1 MYISTKYLHVFL
13 DIGDALLSSGAEI
26 FRVEDTLNRMGYACG
41 ATQMNVFVITS
52 SIVITMEFPEENVR
66 TQTRRIRKTGGND
79 FTKLERLNDLSRR
92 FCQHPVS
99 PEELRE
105 EFDKIDRVVPTQ
117 AGKLAGSILAAFSFA
132 LFYGGSLW
140 DALAAGIAAIL
151 IWGAQ
156 KYLRKYCMNEVTFQ
170 FVVSFLIGCVI
181 CMAARVIPMLQVDK
195 IMIGDIM
202 LLIPGLMATNAI
214 RDVLIGDTISGAMR
228 FIEAMLLAAVLAL
241 GFIGAI
247 YLTGRL

>member
-79 FTKLERLNDLSRR
+79 FEKLEKLNHLSRQ
-92 FCQHPVS
+92 FCQNPMS

-105 EFDKIDRVVPTQ
+105 VFDQIDKVFRHRQENSQGVFWQLLV
-117 AGKLAGSILAAFSFA
+117 LRFSMEEIFGMH
-132 LFYGGSLW
+132 YW
-140 DALAAGIAAIL
+140 PD
-151 IWGAQ
+151 
-156 KYLRKYCMNEVTFQ
+156 
-170 FVVSFLIGCVI
+170 
-181 CMAARVIPMLQVDK
+181 
-195 IMIGDIM
+195 
-202 LLIPGLMATNAI
+202 
-214 RDVLIGDTISGAMR
+214 
-228 FIEAMLLAAVLAL
+228 
-241 GFIGAI
+241 
-247 YLTGRL
+247 

>member
-79 FTKLERLNDLSRR
+79 FEKLEKLNNLSRQ
-92 FCQHPVS
+92 FCQNPMS

-105 EFDKIDRVVPTQ
+105 VFDQIDKVVPTQ
-117 AGKLAGSILAAFSFA
+117 TGKLAGSILA
-132 LFYGGSLW
+132 LH
-140 DALAAGIAAIL
+140 
-151 IWGAQ
+151 
-156 KYLRKYCMNEVTFQ
+156 
-170 FVVSFLIGCVI
+170 
-181 CMAARVIPMLQVDK
+181 VDK

-214 RDVLIGDTISGAMR
+214 RDILIGDTISGVMR

-247 YLTGRL
+247 FLIGRIG